1 MDPHAR
7 LSSSEHPGESSTNE
21 NLSPTHEKAEAI
33 DEDNTKLT
41 SYPTL
46 MELKSMVDEHKADE
60 PIHIDPPSIEPL
72 KDFIKKRAATIEGL
86 KKVRA
91 RIARHITKFKISN
104 TVGNSASIIG
114 GILCFVFPPVG
125 VPVLLAG
132 GATSLGQ

>member
-1 MDPHAR
+1 MDPQACV
-7 LSSSEHPGESSTNE
+7 SSSEH
-21 NLSPTHEKAEAI
+21 AEASSANEKVETI
-33 DEDNTKLT
+33 DEETTRLT

-46 MELKSMVDEHKADE
+46 IELKSMVDEHKADE

-72 KDFIKKRAATIEGL
+72 KEFIKKRAATIEGL